1 MTPDLAVNICR
12 KAIQTILMCAAPML
26 LAGMIVGLIVS
37 VLQAA
42 TQVNEQTLTFI
53 PKIVAVFLTLLFFG
67 PWIIKI
73 LTTFTVGIFETLA
86 TF

>member
-1 MTPDLAVNICR
+1 MTPDLAVNICK

-26 LAGMIVGLIVS
+26 MAGMLVGLIVS

>member
-1 MTPDLAVNICR
+1 MTPDLAVNIAR
-12 KAIQTILMCAAPML
+12 KAVQTVLLCAAPML
-26 LAGMIVGLIVS
+26 LAGMIVGLLVS
-37 VLQAA
+37 ILQAA

-67 PWIIKI
+67 PWMIRT
-73 LTTFTVGIFETLA
+73 LTAFTVGVFETMA

>member
-1 MTPDLAVNICR
+1 MTPDLAVNIAR
-12 KAIQTILMCAAPML
+12 KAIETILLCAAPML
-26 LAGMIVGLIVS
+26 LSGMIIGLIIS
-37 VLQAA
+37 ILQAA

-53 PKIVAVFLTLLFFG
+53 PKIVVVFLTLLLFG

-73 LTTFTVGIFETLA
+73 LTVFSLGIFETLA

>member
-1 MTPDLAVNICR
+1 MTPDLAVNICK
-12 KAIQTILMCAAPML
+12 KAIQTIFMCSAPML
-26 LAGMIVGLIVS
+26 IAGMLVGLVVS
-37 VLQAA
+37 ILQAA

-67 PWIIKI
+67 PWIIKVI
-73 LTTFTVGIFETLA
+73 TAFTYGIFDTLS

>member
-1 MTPDLAVNICR
+1 MTPDLAVNVAR
-12 KAIQTILMCAAPML
+12 KAVQTVLMCAAPML
-26 LAGMIVGLIVS
+26 LAGMIIGLFVS
-37 VLQAA
+37 ILQAA

-67 PWIIKI
+67 PWIIKT
-73 LTTFTVGIFETLA
+73 LTAFTIGVFETMA